1 MGFNK
6 NAMRM
11 DIEITERQDE
21 FFNATA
27 MEVLYG
33 GAAGG
38 GKSHGQVLDAL
49 IYALRYPG
57 SKQLLL
63 RRTFAELDR
72 SLIRKTYEL
81 YPPDIFTYSGTSH
94 TGKFKNGSILDFG
107 YCATENDVYQYQS
120 AEYDVIRFDE
130 LTHFTEFQYVYLIS
144 RLRGATPFPKQIK
157 SATNPGGVGHSWV
170 KERFIDPAPAGEVFE
185 VELPGGKKTT
195 RQYIKAT
202 VYDNVF
208 LLRKDPG
215 YIDRLMLLPEKQR
228 KALLEGNWNIFDG
241 VRFTSFD
248 ENVHVTD
255 PFEIP
260 QGWRRYRA
268 IDYGLDRLACL
279 WIAVDSDRNAY
290 VYKAISI
297 SNLIISDACKAIKE
311 MTDEEIYATLAPPDL
326 WSRDQVTGKS
336 RALQFADFGVPLLK
350 VSNDRAAGWSCV
362 DELLKVRDNGR
373 AKLKIFRNCTD
384 LIKNLPQLQIDPK
397 KPDDVLTEPHIIT
410 HDPDALRYFAVYHT
424 RPNDEVREV
433 PFVAP
438 WSEDMWEDYRA
449 GTAAEKQEMIKMW
462 GRPNR

>member
-1 MGFNK
+1 
-6 NAMRM
+6 M
-11 DIEITERQDE
+11 DIEITERQEE
-21 FFNATA
+21 FLNATA
-27 MEVLYG
+27 TEVLYG
-33 GAAGG
+33 GSAGG
-38 GKSHGQVLDAL
+38 GKSYGQVLDAM
-49 IYALRYPG
+49 IYALKYPG
-57 SKQLLL
+57 SKQLIL
-63 RRTFAELDR
+63 RRTFPELDKSIIR
-72 SLIRKTYEL
+72 TALMVFPREIFSFQQTSRVGRFVNGSLI
-81 YPPDIFTYSGTSH
+81 
-94 TGKFKNGSILDFG
+94 DFG
-107 YCATENDVYQYQS
+107 YCEAENDVLRYQGL
-120 AEYDVIRFDE
+120 EYDVIRFDE
-130 LTHFTEFQYVYLIS
+130 LTHFTEFQYLYLMS
-144 RLRGATPFPKQIK
+144 RLRGANSFPKMMK
-157 SATNPGGVGHSWV
+157 SSTNPGSIGHAWV
-170 KERFIDPAPAGEVFE
+170 KARFIDPAPAGDVFE
-185 VELPGGKKTT
+185 VELPGGRKIS

-202 VYDNVF
+202 VYDNIF
-208 LLRKDPG
+208 LMREDPA
-215 YIDRLMLLPEKQR
+215 YIDRLMALPEKQR

-336 RALQFADFGVPLLK
+336 RAMQFADYGVPLLK

-373 AKLKIFRNCTD
+373 AKLKIFRNCHD

-397 KPDDVLTEPHIIT
+397 KPDDVMTEPHNIT

-424 RPNDEVREV
+424 RPNEEEKE
-433 PFVAP
+433 AP
-438 WSEDMWEDYRA
+438 YIAEWTEDMWEDYRA
-449 GTAAEKQEMIKMW
+449 GSAAEKKEMIKMW
-462 GRPNR
+462 GRPHR